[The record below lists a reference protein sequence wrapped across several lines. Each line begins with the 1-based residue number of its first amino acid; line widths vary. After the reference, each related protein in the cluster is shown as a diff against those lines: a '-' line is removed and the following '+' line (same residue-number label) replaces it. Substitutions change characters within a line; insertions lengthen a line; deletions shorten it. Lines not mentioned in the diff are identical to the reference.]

1 MNEKRLKYEK
11 PVALDM
17 GAVTPVHGLACD
29 SGNGADTC
37 PHGNNPALQAY
48 CPGGNIADTS
58 CDASGATAG
67 SNCLPTGGIAGQF
80 CATGSAPVLN
90 P

>member
-1 MNEKRLKYEK
+1 MNDKRLKYEK

-17 GAVTPVHGLACD
+17 GAVTPVHGLDCD
-29 SGNGADTC
+29 SGNAADYC

-48 CPGGNIADTS
+48 CPGGNTADTS
-58 CDASGATAG
+58 CDNAGSTAG
-67 SNCLPTGGIAGQF
+67 SNCLPAGAAAGQF
-80 CATGSAPVLN
+80 CFTGSTPTLN